1 MKTRDSNAR
10 WSTKSDGA
18 ARKRDADVSLVV
30 RRLRRWLAFRPPVA
44 RWISCWNEIATRPLL
59 LLFSFLFFFTVLSLP
74 FLFSSFYVLWIG
86 PYKCGAILQ
95 AARTI
100 YMFTIARRDERRNY
114 NIPPLERMVA
124 DNIDPDGPFLSNV
137 YTSNI
142 LENTWGYP
150 GLLKNGLLGLNL
162 CHEERDKLI

>member
-1 MKTRDSNAR
+1 MKHEERRSGEEERRRRVISSPTTSSVTGIPSSSRAMDIVLERN
-10 WSTKSDGA
+10 SDA
-18 ARKRDADVSLVV
+18 PS
-30 RRLRRWLAFRPPVA
+30 
-44 RWISCWNEIATRPLL
+44 SSPLF
-59 LLFSFLFFFTVLSLP
+59 FSFFFTVLSLP
-74 FLFSSFYVLWIG
+74 FLFSNFYVLWIG